1 MKRKVINAPIVVC
14 DEMGRLSNK
23 GIGISAKFDSVENPL
38 IAITKVGKFERVVKS
53 ELELM

>member
-23 GIGISAKFDSVENPL
+23 GIAISTKFDPVENPL
-38 IAITKVGKFERVVKS
+38 IAIAKAEKNERVVKS
-53 ELELM
+53 EVELL